1 MTRGASGLEA
11 LRRDILLA
19 ACWGAAADD
28 SKAEKATIGAAARR
42 GGAAATRFVDDCG
55 SQMFRRH
62 LASRF
67 ARPDIGLSHWLM
79 YEVAQ

>member
-1 MTRGASGLEA
+1 MF
-11 LRRDILLA
+11 A

-28 SKAEKATIGAAARR
+28 SKATIGAAERR

-55 SQMFRRH
+55 SQMCRRH

-67 ARPDIGLSHWLM
+67 ARPDIGLSH
-79 YEVAQ
+79 